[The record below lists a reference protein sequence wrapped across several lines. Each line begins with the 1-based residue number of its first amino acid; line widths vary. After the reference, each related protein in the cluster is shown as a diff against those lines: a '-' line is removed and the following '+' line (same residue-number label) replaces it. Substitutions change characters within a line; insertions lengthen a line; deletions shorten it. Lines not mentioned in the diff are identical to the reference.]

1 MYSLLAT
8 SYIRRIFF
16 VFFFIILE
24 ELDSYIALN
33 YISMNFSLVT
43 PTTIRVTN
51 FLIIKFFNLQSND
64 CKYKT
69 EMM

>member
-8 SYIRRIFF
+8 SHIRRIFF

-33 YISMNFSLVT
+33 YISMNFSLGK
-43 PTTIRVTN
+43 PTTIRMTD
-51 FLIIKFFNLQSND
+51 FLIVKIFNLQ
-64 CKYKT
+64 
-69 EMM
+69 